1 MCTGRGENTR
11 GEHGSCTQDPYPR
24 CLMRGIA
31 LGLGIPLLAAALLW
45 WLAGSDIGLA
55 RLISI
60 TVILLALGG
69 WYLSR
74 RQADD

>member
-1 MCTGRGENTR
+1 
-11 GEHGSCTQDPYPR
+11 
-24 CLMRGIA
+24 MRGIA

-55 RLISI
+55 RWISI
-60 TVILLALGG
+60 AVIVLALGG

-74 RQADD
+74 REDDST